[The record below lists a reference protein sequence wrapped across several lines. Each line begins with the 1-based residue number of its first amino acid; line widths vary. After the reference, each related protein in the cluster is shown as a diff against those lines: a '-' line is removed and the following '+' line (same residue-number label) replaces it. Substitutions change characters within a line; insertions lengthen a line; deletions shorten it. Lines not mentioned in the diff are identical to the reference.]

1 MTTAPAAPCFN
12 CEGTTQHILWYQI
25 ETLVKRKWW
34 PDAGT
39 FTTLWELVPCPY
51 CATSKYWDERE
62 RRNIR

>member
-1 MTTAPAAPCFN
+1 MTATDAKCFS
-12 CEGTTQHILWYQI
+12 CEGTENAILWYQI

-34 PDAGT
+34 PDPET

-51 CATSKYWDERE
+51 CVREKYWDTRE